1 MNVGVCKRMFRS
13 LDDLAST
20 NHVSPYSTY
29 FNSLL
34 GIYLIAL
41 IEAYIGVDGG
51 ANHGGG
57 KVFFVQTKLI
67 LDYRVLILMSF

>member
-1 MNVGVCKRMFRS
+1 MPADLFALGGYVGVCKRMFRS

-20 NHVSPYSTY
+20 NHVSPYST
-29 FNSLL
+29 LTGL

-51 ANHGGG
+51 ANHVRG
-57 KVFFVQTKLI
+57 KYSL
-67 LDYRVLILMSF
+67 

>member
-1 MNVGVCKRMFRS
+1 MFRS

-51 ANHGGG
+51 ANHVRG
-57 KVFFVQTKLI
+57 KYSL
-67 LDYRVLILMSF
+67 

>member
-67 LDYRVLILMSF
+67 LDYRVSILMSF

>member
-1 MNVGVCKRMFRS
+1 MFRS
-13 LDDLAST
+13 LDDFVAST

-29 FNSLL
+29 FSSLL

-57 KVFFVQTKLI
+57 KVFFVQAI
-67 LDYRVLILMSF
+67 LDYRVSI

>member
-1 MNVGVCKRMFRS
+1 MDS
-13 LDDLAST
+13 ST

-29 FNSLL
+29 FSSLL

-57 KVFFVQTKLI
+57 KYSLYKLYWI
-67 LDYRVLILMSF
+67 IEFQSE